1 MAKPDSISSN
11 IKRNKSMTNN
21 NNGSVNVNLVLA
33 SEVRKKNEE
42 ASKKA
47 RVYFKVSGSVL
58 ITNQFGRKESVKLDS
73 KYEGMRII
81 ALSGRVDEHVLKSA
95 RSLLEQQIRGE
106 LPLGIERQLR
116 FEKVEVILS

>member
-1 MAKPDSISSN
+1 MP
-11 IKRNKSMTNN
+11 TN
-21 NNGSVNVNLVLA
+21 NNGSVSVNVKLNLVLA
-33 SEVRKKNEE
+33 SEVRRQNEE

-47 RVYFKVSGSVL
+47 RTYFKVSGSVL
-58 ITNQFGRKESVKLDS
+58 ITNRFGKKESVKLDS